1 VLYYTLAKQTGFEMN
16 ERIGKLAVEAGAH
29 WEHGDWNMPSAVYFS
44 ERDLEKFAELI
55 VKECVSVINTEAA
68 EHEDD
73 DECERA
79 WKMGTEFAVY
89 QIKQH
94 FGVEE

>member
-1 VLYYTLAKQTGFEMN
+1 MN

-29 WEHGDWNMPSAVYFS
+29 WEHGDWNMPSTVYFS

-55 VKECVSVINTEAA
+55 VRECLDILDD
-68 EHEDD
+68 EDD
-73 DECERA
+73 GELAGRSVRIA
-79 WKMGTEFAVY
+79 AIR
-89 QIKQH
+89 IKKH

>member
-1 VLYYTLAKQTGFEMN
+1 MN

-44 ERDLEKFAELI
+44 ERELEKFAELI
-55 VKECVSVINTEAA
+55 VHECMSCSIWVGKMNTNLVEPVHTAHAINQ
-68 EHEDD
+68 
-73 DECERA
+73 R
-79 WKMGTEFAVY
+79 
-89 QIKQH
+89 IKQQ